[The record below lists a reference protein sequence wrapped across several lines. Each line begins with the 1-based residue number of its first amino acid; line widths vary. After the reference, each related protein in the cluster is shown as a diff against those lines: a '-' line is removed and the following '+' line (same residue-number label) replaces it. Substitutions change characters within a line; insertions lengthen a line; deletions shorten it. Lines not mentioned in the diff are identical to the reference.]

1 MIALLLIR
9 SKIMTQKLYYENQYI
24 KEFTASVVSCTEG
37 SRGFEVILDKTAFF
51 PEGGGQPGDTGF
63 IGDTEVIDTV
73 ERGADVVHIC
83 AKAVSGEVECRLD
96 FEKRFTNMQQHTGEH
111 IFSGV
116 LHAVCGYDNVGFHM
130 GESCIT
136 VDFNGVVTSE
146 ELARIEKLANEAI
159 YKNIPVE
166 AIYPADGELE
176 NYSYRS
182 KKEING
188 QVRLTKIEG
197 IDLCACCGTH
207 VAYTGEV
214 GIIKVISVMNY
225 KSGVRITLQIGRK
238 ALADYCEK
246 NKSVHEI
253 SNLLKAKTDEI
264 TPAVERVLAQLHE
277 ARYAYSTLKK
287 ELFALKANEANGEK
301 YIAFDDGGNADD
313 ARIFADLLA
322 EKVGIAA
329 VFSGNDEIG
338 YKYAVVAR
346 ERDVREIGKALNA
359 ACGGRGG
366 GKPDM
371 VQGSVAATREEIESF
386 WKTV

>member
-1 MIALLLIR
+1 
-9 SKIMTQKLYYENQYI
+9 MTQKLYYENQYI

-37 SRGFEVILDKTAFF
+37 KRGFEVILDKTAFF

-63 IGDTEVIDTV
+63 IGDAEVIDTV
-73 ERGADVVHIC
+73 ERGEDVAHIC
-83 AKAVSGEVECRLD
+83 TKAVGGEAECRLD

-116 LHAVCGYDNVGFHM
+116 LHSVCGYDNVGFHM

-136 VDFNGVVTSE
+136 VDFNGVVTAD

-166 AIYPADGELE
+166 TICPSDEELE
-176 NYSYRS
+176 KYSYRS
-182 KKEING
+182 KKEISG
-188 QVRLTKIEG
+188 QVRLTKIDG

-253 SNLLKAKTDEI
+253 SNLLKAKTDE
-264 TPAVERVLAQLHE
+264 TAPAVERVLAQLHE
-277 ARYAYSTLKK
+277 ARYAYSSLKK
-287 ELFALKANEANGEK
+287 ELFALKANEASGEK
-301 YIAFDDGGNADD
+301 YIAFDDGGSADD
-313 ARIFADLLA
+313 ARLFADLLA

-329 VFSGNDEIG
+329 VFSGNDESG
-338 YKYAVVAR
+338 YKYAVVSR
-346 ERDVREIGKALNA
+346 GQDVREIGKALNA

-366 GKPDM
+366 GKSDM
-371 VQGSVAATREEIESF
+371 VQGSVAAAREAIEEF
-386 WKTV
+386 WGTV